1 MNARMRQM
9 QKSLGGFRA
18 ALLIGWILLSA
29 AGLIYARVKGIPTWA
44 ALPVLAAFLL
54 EYSFYLV
61 PGFESAREW
70 LAAEAAEPVFG
81 LLLGATALLP
91 YLVYS
96 VPTHQFGWLA
106 LARLAAL
113 TFTASLWFLILPRS
127 PWFDLLY
134 LLLVATV
141 ILRRF
146 FDLIYTPPTPG
157 LRIEVL
163 GQLALIHI
171 AALAIPLERRVS
183 SAGFGFLPSRRDWSV
198 GLRYFLLF
206 LPVGFPLAVL
216 LHVIRF
222 TPGGFVWWKAL
233 GTFIAMLWVVSLSEE
248 FFFRGLLQNWLHEW
262 SGSSTAALLSASTVF
277 GLCHLWF
284 RTFPNW
290 RMALLAGIAGCFYG
304 RAFQRA
310 GSIRAGMV
318 THALVVTVWKSV
330 FLL

>member
-1 MNARMRQM
+1 M

-18 ALLIGWILLSA
+18 ALLIGWIVLSA

-70 LAAEAAEPVFG
+70 LASEATEPHLG
-81 LLLGATALLP
+81 LILGLTALAP
-91 YLVYS
+91 YLAYS
-96 VPTHQFGWLA
+96 LPTHQFHWLA

-113 TFTASLWFLILPRS
+113 TITASLWFVILPRS

-134 LLLVATV
+134 LLLVAAV

-146 FDLIYTPPTPG
+146 FDVIYTPPLPG
-157 LRIEVL
+157 LRVEIL

-171 AALAIPLERRVS
+171 AALAIPLERRIS
-183 SAGFGFLPSRRDWSV
+183 PAGFGFLPTRRDWMV

-222 TPGGFVWWKAL
+222 SPAEFVWWKAA
-233 GTFIAMLWVVSLSEE
+233 GTFVGILWVVALSEE

-262 SGSSTAALLSASTVF
+262 SGSPMAALLAASALF

-318 THALVVTVWKSV
+318 THALVVTVWKTV
-330 FLL
+330 FLS